1 MPQLRTVTIASAGD
15 TSTSAEIGAK
25 NIEFE
30 LSSILMEAVTF
41 TGTKLTFQADYTGTW
56 HDVYDTF
63 GQLYSIPVASGS
75 AMKVSLPADV
85 FKDIS
90 KVRVVSDASEAS
102 ERTIKFVFADV
113 LEG

>member
-1 MPQLRTVTIASAGD
+1 MPQLRTVTIASAGT

-25 NIEFE
+25 NVEFE
-30 LSSILMEAVTF
+30 LSSVLMNAATYD
-41 TGTKLTFQADYTGTW
+41 GTKLTFQAEFSGSW

-63 GQLYSIPVASGS
+63 GQEYSIPTASGS

-90 KVRVVSDASEAS
+90 KVRVKSDASETVQ
-102 ERTIKFVFADV
+102 RDITFVFADV

>member
-1 MPQLRTVTIASAGD
+1 MPQLRTVTIAIAGD
-15 TSTSAEIGAK
+15 TSTSAEIDAK

-30 LSSILMEAVTF
+30 LSSVLMNAVTF
-41 TGTKLTFQADYTGTW
+41 TGTKLTFQAEFSGSW

-63 GQLYSIPVASGS
+63 GQEYSIPVASGS

-90 KVRVVSDASEAS
+90 KVRVQSDAAESAQ
-102 ERTIKFVFADV
+102 RDITFVFADV